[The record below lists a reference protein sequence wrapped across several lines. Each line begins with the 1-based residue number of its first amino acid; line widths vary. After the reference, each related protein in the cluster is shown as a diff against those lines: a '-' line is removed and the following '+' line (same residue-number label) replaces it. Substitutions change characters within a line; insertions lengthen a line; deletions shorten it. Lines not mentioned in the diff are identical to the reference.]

1 RVREIVEQLSLRGK
15 DLGDDRAGDLLVVTA
30 EGKVVGCV
38 AVEIYDDAA
47 VLRSLGVVPEWR
59 GHGFG
64 WLLADHAVMR
74 AREKGARR
82 LYLLTETASDFFA
95 EKFGFRAIDRA
106 TVDSAVTASQHFRE
120 SARSAV

>member
-1 RVREIVEQLSLRGK
+1 MLPRSALRAAVAAGAIGWAAAARADEEPPPRRSEI
-15 DLGDDRAGDLLVVTA
+15 
-30 EGKVVGCV
+30 
-38 AVEIYDDAA
+38 AA
-47 VLRSLGVVPEWR
+47 VLRSLAVAPDWR

-74 AREKGARR
+74 ARDRGARR

-106 TVDSAVTASQHFRE
+106 TVDTAVMSTATFRE
-120 SARSAV
+120 SARAAVAKRLDL